1 MKRALLLS
9 LFAFVPVIST
19 TSSAAA
25 PPVAPASGAV
35 PAPGSPTAVLKSKN
49 GEVDR
54 LLRQKVDPGSAAEA
68 KQKAEIKVLAASLLD
83 YAELTKRAMAEHW
96 DQINAAQRAELV
108 ATLKELIERNY
119 VKQIRSNLDYQ
130 IQYKDEKITGAE
142 AQVLSIV
149 KVKTK
154 GKSTDAEIVYK
165 LRKVSAPEGEK
176 WLVWDV
182 VTDEVSLMRNYKSQF
197 HRIITESGFDEL
209 LRKMKKKLAEKDKD

>member
-1 MKRALLLS
+1 MKRFILIAM
-9 LFAFVPVIST
+9 FAFAPVL
-19 TSSAAA
+19 SSAAA
-25 PPVAPASGAV
+25 PPAAPSSGAG
-35 PAPGSPTAVLKSKN
+35 PSPGSPLATLKAKN
-49 GEVDR
+49 SEVDK
-54 LLRQKVDPGSAAEA
+54 LLRQKVEAGSAAEA

-96 DQINAAQRAELV
+96 DQINASQRAELV

-142 AQVLSIV
+142 AQVMSIV

-182 VTDEVSLMRNYKSQF
+182 VTDEVSLMRNYKTQF

-209 LRKMKKKLAEKDKD
+209 LRKMKKKLAEKDKE

>member
-1 MKRALLLS
+1 MKRFILIAM
-9 LFAFVPVIST
+9 FAFAPVL
-19 TSSAAA
+19 SSAAA
-25 PPVAPASGAV
+25 PSSGAV
-35 PAPGSPTAVLKSKN
+35 PSPGSPLATLKAKN
-49 GEVDR
+49 SEVDK
-54 LLRQKVDPGSAAEA
+54 LLRQKVEAGSAAEA

-96 DQINAAQRAELV
+96 DQINASQRAELV

-142 AQVLSIV
+142 AQVMSIV

-182 VTDEVSLMRNYKSQF
+182 VTDEVSLMRNYKTQF

-209 LRKMKKKLAEKDKD
+209 LRKMKKKLAEKDKE